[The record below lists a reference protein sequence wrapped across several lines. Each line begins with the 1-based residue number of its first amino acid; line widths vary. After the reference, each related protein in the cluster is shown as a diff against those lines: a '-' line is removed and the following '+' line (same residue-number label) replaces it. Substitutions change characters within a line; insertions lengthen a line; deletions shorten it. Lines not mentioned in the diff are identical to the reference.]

1 MSTSPGSDISS
12 VRDRPRIVP
21 LPTVEESRAIVASL
35 PVLLR
40 HVGRQ
45 GSEKPSEFDGDLL
58 WIHHDVQH
66 MKARPNRKQVFSHV
80 QGRYRPW
87 KRLEDL
93 KALRGSAKVPKRNG
107 DATQSQTTTLTTFLG
122 KGNSDPFGVYP
133 VKIGAQE
140 NEVITFY
147 RDVFLPAQY
156 GMSLRIPNL
165 DRLRKRDW
173 EDCMNGFSDKGIA
186 HGSLAR
192 WGQMLSRCNPRLQKV
207 AVEHQYRSL
216 QVLREKLNRGQS
228 LQTFDNYLHINQ
240 LYSAETIGR
249 NLHGATVHGRMLRKM
264 FEQAWNEG
272 TLDYKLLLWQVH
284 NDIQTSAIFLVR
296 PIFDVD
302 GFLPTVYAPIWTAAA
317 PDMPPLD
324 NTNDDLDP
332 SIEGP
337 LVDLFKN
344 IRKFWALC
352 VILEQQGKN
361 ESASNALMTWCN
373 NSQELI
379 SIGRLINHYHDVQ
392 QLLSQQ
398 TNQSLKNRML
408 VQQYLA
414 VAAAYLAKS
423 LNLNPVILG
432 VPMFDA
438 RPALLPALRRALEDS
453 EQLSTEAHCRKYMN
467 ARLWALYVGA
477 LAEQSHL
484 KPGHDS
490 RKGWFHVHLA
500 EQAIAMNLFTWDT
513 VQHVL
518 LGFLYND
525 RVAPDGSLWFE
536 KTIWATLDDSMD
548 FSEGEDVWES
558 LVF

>member
-1 MSTSPGSDISS
+1 
-12 VRDRPRIVP
+12 
-21 LPTVEESRAIVASL
+21 
-35 PVLLR
+35 
-40 HVGRQ
+40 
-45 GSEKPSEFDGDLL
+45 
-58 WIHHDVQH
+58 

-87 KRLEDL
+87 KRREDL
-93 KALRGSAKVPKRNG
+93 KALRASAKVPKRKE
-107 DATQSQTTTLTTFLG
+107 DATRSQTTSPTTVLG
-122 KGNSDPFGVYP
+122 NGNSDPFGVFP

-156 GMSLRIPNL
+156 GMPLRIPNL
-165 DRLRKRDW
+165 DRLRQRDW
-173 EDCMNGFSDKGIA
+173 EDCMNGFLDKGIA

-192 WGQMLSRCNPRLQKV
+192 WGQMLSRCSPRLQKV
-207 AVEHQYRSL
+207 ASEHQYRSV
-216 QVLREKLNRGQS
+216 QVLREKINRGQS
-228 LQTFDNYLHINQ
+228 LQTFSNYLHINQ
-240 LYSAETIGR
+240 LFSAETIGR
-249 NLHGATVHGRMLRKM
+249 NLPGAIVHGTMLRRM

-284 NDIQTSAIFLVR
+284 NDIQTSTIFLVR

-302 GFLPTVYAPIWTAAA
+302 GFLPMVYAPIWTAAA
-317 PDMPPLD
+317 PDMPLLD
-324 NTNDDLDP
+324 DTNDDLDP
-332 SIEGP
+332 SIEGS
-337 LVDLFKN
+337 LVDAFKN
-344 IRKFWALC
+344 MRKFWALC
-352 VILEQQGKN
+352 IVLEQQGKN
-361 ESASNALMTWCN
+361 ESASNAVMTWCN

-379 SIGRLINHYHDVQ
+379 LIGRLINHYHNVQ

-398 TNQSLKNRML
+398 INRSLKNRML

-453 EQLSTEAHCRKYMN
+453 EQLSTKAHRRKYMN

-484 KPGHDS
+484 KPGYHS
-490 RKGWFHVHLA
+490 CKRWFNIRLA
-500 EQAIAMNLFTWDT
+500 EQAIAMNLFTWDR
-513 VQHVL
+513 VKQVL
-518 LGFLYND
+518 LGFLYNE
-525 RVAPDGSLWFE
+525 RIAPDGSLWFE
-536 KTIWATLDDSMD
+536 KTIVATLEDYADLL
-548 FSEGEDVWES
+548 EGQDV
-558 LVF
+558 

>member
-1 MSTSPGSDISS
+1 MSKFPSSDISPI
-12 VRDRPRIVP
+12 RYGPRTVP
-21 LPTVEESRAIVASL
+21 VPSVEESRAIVASL
-35 PVLLR
+35 PILPR

-45 GSEKPSEFDGDLL
+45 GSERPSEYDGDLL
-58 WIHHDVQH
+58 WIHHDAQH

-80 QGRYRPW
+80 QGQYRPW
-87 KRLEDL
+87 KRLKGF
-93 KALRGSAKVPKRNG
+93 KALRTSAKVPKRREH
-107 DATQSQTTTLTTFLG
+107 AIQSQTTSPTTVLD
-122 KGNSDPFGVYP
+122 KGNSDPFGVYT
-133 VKIGAQE
+133 VEIGARE

-156 GMSLRIPNL
+156 GMRLRIPNL
-165 DRLRKRDW
+165 DRLRERDW
-173 EDCMNGFSDKGIA
+173 EDCMNGFRDKGIA

-192 WGQMLSRCNPRLQKV
+192 WGQMLSRCSPRLQKF
-207 AVEHQYRSL
+207 AVEHQYLSV
-216 QVLREKLNRGQS
+216 QILREKINRGQS

-249 NLHGATVHGRMLRKM
+249 NLPGATAHGRMLRKM
-264 FEQAWNEG
+264 FEQAWNES

-296 PIFDVD
+296 PVFDVD
-302 GFLPTVYAPIWTAAA
+302 GFLPMVYAPVWTAAA

-324 NTNDDLDP
+324 NTNDNLDP

-337 LVDLFKN
+337 LVGAFKDM
-344 IRKFWALC
+344 RKFWALC
-352 VILEQQGKN
+352 IILEQQGKN

-373 NSQELI
+373 NLQELI
-379 SIGRLINHYHDVQ
+379 SIGRLINHYHNVQ
-392 QLLSQQ
+392 QLLPQQ
-398 TNQSLKNRML
+398 TNQSLKTRML

-414 VAAAYLAKS
+414 IAAAYLAKS

-432 VPMFDA
+432 VPMFDS
-438 RPALLPALRRALEDS
+438 RPALLPALQRAMEDS
-453 EQLSTEAHCRKYMN
+453 EQLSTEADRRKYMN

-490 RKGWFHVHLA
+490 CKRWFNAHLA
-500 EQAIAMNLFTWDT
+500 EQAIAMNLLTWGT

-518 LGFLYND
+518 RGFLYND
-525 RVAPDGSLWFE
+525 RIAPDGSLWFE
-536 KTIWATLDDSMD
+536 KTIGATLEDYVDL
-548 FSEGEDVWES
+548 SEGEDV
-558 LVF
+558 